1 MSKKNI
7 PEELAALKAEWLA
20 NPYWALENTEGFEDH
35 RAELR
40 QFRLDTHAR
49 QERERAE
56 LLTQSGLSHEK
67 EGRAYQ
73 KDFQLEYSASQVE
86 ITP

>member
-7 PEELAALKAEWLA
+7 PGELAALKAEWLA

-49 QERERAE
+49 QERVRAE
-56 LLTQSGLSHEK
+56 QLNPSGLSDEK
-67 EGRAYQ
+67 EDRAYQ
-73 KDFQLEYSASQVE
+73 IDFKIENSTSQVE
-86 ITP
+86 NTP